1 MVHCLL
7 DDTIKVLNFAKE
19 NKKNLKNMYLN
30 GDFETREEDTTITLN
45 NGYRIRI
52 VNNEYITYYNLE
64 KIDKKSYTD
73 IEQVLLYIKSL
84 F

>member
-30 GDFETREEDTTITLN
+30 GDFETKEEDTTIILN

-64 KIDKKSYTD
+64 KIDKKSYSD